1 MTKEWQDARTHVP
14 AGQPGKWSK
23 RVVCQMQSGDFH
35 VISYFHS
42 DTGGSGC
49 WQRLART
56 AEGDRPILWSA
67 IAAEPVDA
75 VALASSSPG

>member
-1 MTKEWQDARTHVP
+1 
-14 AGQPGKWSK
+14 
-23 RVVCQMQSGDFH
+23 MQSGDFH